1 MCFMMVFS
9 NQPLLVLINKVI
21 TNKRAHNTLFGS
33 YIYISA
39 WLPMVFS
46 YVSFIRIGSGRHL
59 ELHHQ
64 WSLSYWKWRVRFN
77 MFSTCWCCKSTRD
90 GSGANLER
98 SASDLVARGA
108 KQNDN
113 CSACIH
119 LDLSQVLY
127 PFKIFS
133 KPLCLKGMQ
142 KASFYRQTSLGMAIS
157 SVLVEPVGSTETAH
171 WNTV

>member
-1 MCFMMVFS
+1 MVSVGTTTCSRKFITYCLRRSNEQMCFMMVFS

-64 WSLSYWKWRVRFN
+64 WSLSYWKWRMIS
-77 MFSTCWCCKSTRD
+77 MFFHLLMLQEHKEQQWCQLGKEWLLWYAGPSRMTIVGRVYTLALEPGSVSMQNLFKTPMFWRD
-90 GSGANLER
+90 
-98 SASDLVARGA
+98 A
-108 KQNDN
+108 KG
-113 CSACIH
+113 H
-119 LDLSQVLY
+119 L
-127 PFKIFS
+127 
-133 KPLCLKGMQ
+133 
-142 KASFYRQTSLGMAIS
+142 
-157 SVLVEPVGSTETAH
+157 
-171 WNTV
+171 